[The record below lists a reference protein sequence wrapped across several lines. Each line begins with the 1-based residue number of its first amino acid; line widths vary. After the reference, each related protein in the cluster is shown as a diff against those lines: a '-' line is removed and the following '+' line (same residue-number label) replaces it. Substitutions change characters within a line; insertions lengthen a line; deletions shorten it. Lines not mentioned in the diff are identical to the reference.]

1 MSNNNQATET
11 TTEATNSHDGSKA
24 FDATLPALE
33 KQPPAP
39 VINADVGIVT
49 QTALSMPKRLEPV
62 MDELIVAVPNYDFK
76 RNLAVLTV
84 TALSLNFLQA
94 KYRVLRRSTNT
105 ILIDWLTIR
114 RARFQAFGQVLVTNE
129 VVAEADLAAL
139 RHTNNHH
146 ALGYDVMGL
155 SEMLL
160 THFDYVACKLLTREM
175 LVEARSKANELFVEL
190 GTREFGPNAAEDV
203 KLLRRKNFALLVQQ
217 FGELE
222 DAVRYGRSRQKDA
235 DKYIPTLFP
244 KSSRRKEEEDID
256 EGEIAAPDAAPVA
269 SGVTNIAAVSDGA
282 DVAAINRNIAQAAAT
297 ANGIGLPTGVPFRT
311 TEDDR

>member
-1 MSNNNQATET
+1 
-11 TTEATNSHDGSKA
+11 
-24 FDATLPALE
+24 
-33 KQPPAP
+33 
-39 VINADVGIVT
+39 
-49 QTALSMPKRLEPV
+49 
-62 MDELIVAVPNYDFK
+62 
-76 RNLAVLTV
+76 
-84 TALSLNFLQA
+84 
-94 KYRVLRRSTNT
+94 
-105 ILIDWLTIR
+105 
-114 RARFQAFGQVLVTNE
+114 
-129 VVAEADLAAL
+129 
-139 RHTNNHH
+139 
-146 ALGYDVMGL
+146 MGL

-244 KSSRRKEEEDID
+244 KSPRRKEEEDID
-256 EGEIAAPDAAPVA
+256 EGEIVAPDAAPVA
-269 SGVTNIAAVSDGA
+269 SGVTNVVTESDGA
-282 DVAAINRNIAQAAAT
+282 DIAAINRNVAQAAAA